1 MAGERHP
8 AARRTT
14 KRRWC
19 AIERELRAAGTTL
32 IAGVDEVG
40 RGPLAGP
47 VVACAVIMP
56 PDARAIAGVDDSKRL
71 APPDRVRLASK
82 IRERAVALGLGAAS
96 VREIDRVNIYHAS
109 VLAMKRALGRLPTSP
124 QHILVDGRPIR
135 TLGVPHQ
142 AVVHGDARCYAI
154 ACASIVAKVT
164 RDRLMEALARRHPAY
179 RWERNAGYATRDHIG
194 GLANAGLTPH
204 HRRSFCRIEQLTLE
218 LDALAAEEMSHE
230 LADAGLAG
238 DARFVPGFADRRAIE
253 DDGFAIGDFGDDEAG
268 PDDGADLE
276 GEADEPLIEELASGE
291 LLDAALPDVED
302 VIESVLDDAP
312 PAAPLQ
318 PDRRRDETEAP
329 AS

>member
-1 MAGERHP
+1 MAGDKRP
-8 AARRTT
+8 AARRRI

-19 AIERELRAAGTTL
+19 PIERDLRAAGTTL

-71 APPDRVRLASK
+71 VAADRVRLAAR
-82 IRERAVALGLGAAS
+82 IRERALALGLGAAS

-109 VLAMKRALGRLPTSP
+109 VLAMKRALARLPLAP

-135 TLGVPHQ
+135 TLGSPHQ

-164 RDRLMEALARRHPAY
+164 RDRLMEALGRRHPAY
-179 RWERNAGYATRDHIG
+179 RWERNAGYATPDHIG
-194 GLANAGLTPH
+194 GLADAGLTPH

-218 LDALAAEEMSHE
+218 LDAAAAEEMSHE

-238 DARFVPGFADRRAIE
+238 DVRYVAGFADRY
-253 DDGFAIGDFGDDEAG
+253 DDEAHAEG
-268 PDDGADLE
+268 DEFTGDGYDDLDDDAGD
-276 GEADEPLIEELASGE
+276 DEPLIEELATGE
-291 LLDAALPDVED
+291 LLDAAAPDVED
-302 VIESVLDDAP
+302 VIESALDDVAP
-312 PAAPLQ
+312 PAPRGDVRGGAEPV
-318 PDRRRDETEAP
+318 AG
-329 AS
+329 